1 MGNKIKLLLALLFC
15 LITFPVSAKIAF
27 LDIPIDYPH
36 IQVIK
41 GQLYT
46 ASQSPTESDKNR
58 VLYAQ
63 AVNWMEKLHDKKETL
78 EISKIEKEES
88 TIVQASIYFISNVAR
103 GKYKPNLSEKN
114 IETWYIIG
122 QKVFVHKKGKAWRL
136 EIK

>member
-15 LITFPVSAKIAF
+15 LITFPATAKITF
-27 LDIPIDYPH
+27 LDIPVERSE

-41 GQLYT
+41 GHLYT
-46 ASQSPTESDKNR
+46 ASKSSKETEKNK

-63 AVNWMEKLHDKKETL
+63 TVDWMEKHHNKKETFEL
-78 EISKIEKEES
+78 TKIEKEES

-103 GKYKPNLSEKN
+103 GKYKPNLSERN
-114 IETWYIIG
+114 IEIWYTIG
-122 QKVFVHKKGKAWRL
+122 QKVFVHKKEKAWRL